1 MSHEM
6 DFYKTLTKM
15 SDSEKLACKKAGFDV
30 NKAIEPLKE
39 KFDKKYDVIEPDQTL
54 LKDFNTHVLANNNSK
69 FEKAL
74 KNFDFTKYSSG
85 LPLKYSRNDFVANV
99 NKILDTVSPQDKQ
112 ILLKHFGFE
121 EGVEGFEGVLNTKEF
136 VSAEKPE
143 LNTVAKQISQEI
155 ENFTTKNEV
164 KTGDKEMDEIL
175 TSLVRGCPEFT
186 TVIGKKQHGTQAY
199 SVDVHTLKVLQSAM
213 NNPLYKDLS
222 DIDKTALKYAAL
234 LHDLGK
240 KGGVVDNGHA
250 NKSSDYTMS
259 ILNKLKLSDTLKS
272 RIINIVND
280 HHWFAAYN
288 QGQMSAMEVASI
300 CRRKGQFDI
309 YQIIAKADL
318 ENVNDNFYMRV
329 TGTKSQKEF
338 NKYFDK
344 KMEEINDTRRLI
356 NMTSSLV
363 NSDKIV
369 KNGELFDTVQ
379 VQRGEKSHNLK
390 VLNLNEMSDNTS
402 LTRYGFSP
410 DTTVSDFATLV
421 HMTGSAKDLETALHL
436 ASKPKEDFNLSL
448 TLASKNGNQ
457 IYGGKFGLVAE
468 AEQANIV
475 DADNKSLQ
483 SGYQKGREN
492 TAHSYEIKTKF
503 NRSFVR
509 DKIKENLRKNGVI
522 LTDGMYLKLSEAL
535 LEHQNPAYYKD
546 GIRFGLQKISGTKL
560 RNAVRYARQE
570 LLKLDNGAYC
580 NEISADK
587 PRATAMYA
595 NVKNIDECPDWFIE
609 LAEKYNLPILIMQ
622 NKVK

>member
-1 MSHEM
+1 
-6 DFYKTLTKM
+6 
-15 SDSEKLACKKAGFDV
+15 
-30 NKAIEPLKE
+30 
-39 KFDKKYDVIEPDQTL
+39 
-54 LKDFNTHVLANNNSK
+54 
-69 FEKAL
+69 
-74 KNFDFTKYSSG
+74 
-85 LPLKYSRNDFVANV
+85 
-99 NKILDTVSPQDKQ
+99 
-112 ILLKHFGFE
+112 
-121 EGVEGFEGVLNTKEF
+121 
-136 VSAEKPE
+136 
-143 LNTVAKQISQEI
+143 
-155 ENFTTKNEV
+155 
-164 KTGDKEMDEIL
+164 
-175 TSLVRGCPEFT
+175 
-186 TVIGKKQHGTQAY
+186 
-199 SVDVHTLKVLQSAM
+199 
-213 NNPLYKDLS
+213 
-222 DIDKTALKYAAL
+222 
-234 LHDLGK
+234 
-240 KGGVVDNGHA
+240 
-250 NKSSDYTMS
+250 
-259 ILNKLKLSDTLKS
+259 
-272 RIINIVND
+272 
-280 HHWFAAYN
+280 
-288 QGQMSAMEVASI
+288 
-300 CRRKGQFDI
+300 
-309 YQIIAKADL
+309 
-318 ENVNDNFYMRV
+318 
-329 TGTKSQKEF
+329 
-338 NKYFDK
+338 
-344 KMEEINDTRRLI
+344 MEEINDTRRLI

-410 DTTVSDFATLV
+410 DTTVGNFAALV

-483 SGYQKGREN
+483 SGYQKGRES